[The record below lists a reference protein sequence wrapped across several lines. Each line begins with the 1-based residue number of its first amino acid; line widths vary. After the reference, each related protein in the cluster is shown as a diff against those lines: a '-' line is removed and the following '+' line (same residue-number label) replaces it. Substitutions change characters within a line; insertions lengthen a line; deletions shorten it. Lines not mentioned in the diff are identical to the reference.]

1 MSWETILSDA
11 GLNDREIRAVLVL
24 SSKSNLKASELA
36 KELETTRLDAYNS
49 LEKLQAIGLV
59 KTTADRPMRFSC
71 PPIGEAVE
79 HLIGIR
85 KLQLQ
90 RIEQAYEEVQ
100 VNPNSLKYS
109 NTEEEES
116 THLNPKFAVLKERT
130 HIMKRIEK
138 MADDSNDNLILLL
151 GKFGVLHLCRSPAIT
166 AVNNAASRGIKI
178 RVIGQLDRRTLRFY
192 GELNDGIEVRH
203 TENLEAQGALMD
215 DLETI
220 QYLNMEENPV
230 GRGKEDA
237 ALVIESPD
245 FSSSWANLVESIWS
259 EGVPLDSASKRFTE
273 NRIVDPLK
281 LTFESGSFLERI
293 REILDVNDDLPTE
306 DTPFDQE
313 SILNAGME
321 INQARK
327 KLETGGVQSLAA
339 FGIDIETLLRQV
351 GMRIGEEL
359 SFSMKDIKGDVE
371 YLNEMMD
378 WWEYSGLGLLN
389 YDIDPVFHIEVKLQQ
404 SNSKDK
410 LPLWAL
416 DDGIIE
422 GAISSRYE
430 SRDGI
435 TINRIIGDKDVE
447 YHSRYEII
455 MNS

>member
-1 MSWETILSDA
+1 MSWEIILSDA
-11 GLNDREIRAVLVL
+11 GLNEREIKAVLVL

-49 LEKLQAIGLV
+49 LEKLQSIGLV

-71 PPIGEAVE
+71 PPITEAVE

-85 KLQLQ
+85 KVQLQ
-90 RIEQAYEEVQ
+90 RIEQAYEEVR
-100 VNPNSLKYS
+100 VNPNTLKFNESL
-109 NTEEEES
+109 EEGNEI
-116 THLNPKFAVLKERT
+116 NPKFAVLKERT

-138 MADDSNDNLILLL
+138 MADDSTENLILLL
-151 GKFGVLHLCRSPAIT
+151 GKFGILHLCRSPAIS
-166 AVNNAASRGIKI
+166 AVNNAANRGIKI

-192 GELNDGIEVRH
+192 GELHDAIEVRH
-203 TENLEAQGALMD
+203 TDNLEAQGALMD
-215 DLETI
+215 NLETI

-245 FSSSWANLVESIWS
+245 FSNSWANLVESIWS
-259 EGVPLDSASKRFTE
+259 EGIPFDSASKRYTE

-281 LTFESGSFLERI
+281 LTFEGGSFLERI
-293 REILDVNDDLPTE
+293 REILNVNDDLPTE
-306 DTPFDQE
+306 DTPFDPE

-351 GMRIGEEL
+351 GLRIGEEL

-371 YLNEMMD
+371 YLNEIMD
-378 WWEYSGLGLLN
+378 WWEYSGLGKLT
-389 YDIDPVFHIEVKLQQ
+389 YDIDPVFHIEVNLNQK
-404 SNSKDK
+404 SSVET

-422 GAISSRYE
+422 GAMLSRYE

-435 TINRIIGDKDVE
+435 EVNRIAGDE
-447 YHSRYEII
+447 SNSFHSRYEII
-455 MNS
+455 MNK

>member
-1 MSWETILSDA
+1 MSWESILSDA
-11 GLNDREIRAVLVL
+11 GLNDREIKVILVL

-90 RIEQAYEEVQ
+90 RIEQAYSEAK
-100 VNPNSLKYS
+100 VNPNSLKFS
-109 NTEEEES
+109 NMHEEDIQ
-116 THLNPKFAVLKERT
+116 LDPKFAVLKERT

-138 MADDSNDNLILLL
+138 MADDSEEHLILLL
-151 GKFGVLHLCRSPAIT
+151 GKFGILHLCRSPAIF
-166 AVNNAASRGIKI
+166 AVNNAASRGINI

-192 GELNDGIEVRH
+192 GELDDSIEVRH

-215 DLETI
+215 NLETI

-245 FSSSWANLVESIWS
+245 FSSSWANLVASIWS
-259 EGVPLDSASKRFTE
+259 EGIPFDSASKRFTE

-293 REILDVNDDLPTE
+293 RDILGVGDNLPIE
-306 DTPFDQE
+306 DTPFDPE
-313 SILNAGME
+313 SILSAGIE

-327 KLETGGVQSLAA
+327 ELETGGVQSLSA
-339 FGIDIETLLRQV
+339 FGINIETLLRQV
-351 GMRIGEEL
+351 GIRIGEEL

-371 YLNEMMD
+371 YLNEIMD
-378 WWEYSGLGLLN
+378 WWEYSGLGKLT
-389 YDIDPVFHIEVKLQQ
+389 YDIDPVFYIEVKLEQHI
-404 SNSKDK
+404 SKDK

-422 GAISSRYE
+422 GSILSRY
-430 SRDGI
+430 DGREGI
-435 TINRIIGDKDVE
+435 SINRVLGEGEDDF
-447 YHSRYEII
+447 HSRYEIL
-455 MNS
+455 MVS

>member
-11 GLNDREIRAVLVL
+11 GLNDREIRAVIVL

-90 RIEQAYEEVQ
+90 RIEQAYEEVKI
-100 VNPNSLKYS
+100 NPNALKFS
-109 NTEEEES
+109 NEEEES

-138 MADDSNDNLILLL
+138 MADDSNENLILLL
-151 GKFGVLHLCRSPAIT
+151 GKFGILHLCRSPAIT

-192 GELNDGIEVRH
+192 GELDDSIEVRH

-245 FSSSWANLVESIWS
+245 FSSSWANLVESIWL
-259 EGVPLDSASKRFTE
+259 EGIAIDSASKRFTE

-293 REILDVNDDLPTE
+293 REILDVGDDLPTE
-306 DTPFDQE
+306 DTPFDPE
-313 SILNAGME
+313 SILTAGME

-339 FGIDIETLLRQV
+339 FGIDLETLLRQV
-351 GMRIGEEL
+351 GIRIGEEL

-378 WWEYSGLGLLN
+378 WWEYSGLGKLN
-389 YDIDPVFHIEVKLQQ
+389 YDIDPVFHIEVKLEQK
-404 SNSKDK
+404 NSKDQ

-430 SRDGI
+430 ERDSI
-435 TINRIIGDKDVE
+435 KINRILGDKDVD

-455 MNS
+455 MNT

>member
-1 MSWETILSDA
+1 
-11 GLNDREIRAVLVL
+11 
-24 SSKSNLKASELA
+24 
-36 KELETTRLDAYNS
+36 
-49 LEKLQAIGLV
+49 
-59 KTTADRPMRFSC
+59 MRFSC

-90 RIEQAYEEVQ
+90 RIEQAFEEVKE
-100 VNPNSLKYS
+100 NPNSLKFS
-109 NTEEEES
+109 DKEEEN

-138 MADDSNDNLILLL
+138 MADDSQNNLILLL
-151 GKFGVLHLCRSPAIT
+151 GKFGILHLCRSPAIT
-166 AVNNAASRGIKI
+166 ALNNAANRGINI

-192 GELNDGIEVRH
+192 NDLDDRIEVRH
-203 TENLEAQGALMD
+203 TDNLEAQGALMD
-215 DLETI
+215 NLETI

-245 FSSSWANLVESIWS
+245 FSSSWANLVESIWT
-259 EGVPLDSASKRFTE
+259 EGILLDSASKRFTE

-293 REILDVNDDLPTE
+293 SEILDVNHDLPTE
-306 DTPFDQE
+306 DTPFDPV
-313 SILNAGME
+313 SILSAGTE

-351 GMRIGEEL
+351 GIRIGEEL
-359 SFSMKDIKGDVE
+359 TFSMKEIKGDVE
-371 YLNEMMD
+371 YLNEIMD
-378 WWEYSGLGLLN
+378 WWEHSGLGQLS
-389 YDIDPVFHIEVKLQQ
+389 YDIDPVFHIEVKLEQK
-404 SNSKDK
+404 NSADK

-422 GAISSRYE
+422 GAIMSRYQG
-430 SRDGI
+430 RDSI
-435 TINRIIGDKDVE
+435 QINRILGDEDSSF
-447 YHSRYEII
+447 HSRYEII
-455 MNS
+455 MDL

>member
-1 MSWETILSDA
+1 MSWESILSDA
-11 GLNDREIRAVLVL
+11 GLNDREIKVILVL

-90 RIEQAYEEVQ
+90 RIEQAYSEAQ
-100 VNPNSLKYS
+100 VTPNSLKFS
-109 NTEEEES
+109 NIGEEDIQ
-116 THLNPKFAVLKERT
+116 LNPKFAVLKERM

-138 MADDSNDNLILLL
+138 MADDSEEHLILLL
-151 GKFGVLHLCRSPAIT
+151 GKFGILHLCRSPAII
-166 AVNNAASRGIKI
+166 AVNNAASRGINI

-192 GELNDGIEVRH
+192 GELDDSIDVRH

-215 DLETI
+215 NLETI
-220 QYLNMEENPV
+220 QYLNMAENPV

-245 FSSSWANLVESIWS
+245 FSSSWANLVNSIWL
-259 EGVPLDSASKRFTE
+259 EGIPFDSASKRFTE

-293 REILDVNDDLPTE
+293 REILDVDDNLPIE
-306 DTPFDQE
+306 DTPFDPE
-313 SILNAGME
+313 SILSAGVE
-321 INQARK
+321 INHARK

-339 FGIDIETLLRQV
+339 FGINIETLLRQV
-351 GMRIGEEL
+351 GIRIGEEL
-359 SFSMKDIKGDVE
+359 SFSMKDIEGDVE
-371 YLNEMMD
+371 YLNEIMD
-378 WWEYSGLGLLN
+378 WWEYSGLGKLT
-389 YDIDPVFHIEVKLQQ
+389 YDIDPVFYIEVKLEQHT
-404 SNSKDK
+404 SKDK

-416 DDGIIE
+416 DDGILE
-422 GAISSRYE
+422 GSILSRY
-430 SRDGI
+430 DGRSGI
-435 TINRIIGDKDVE
+435 SINRILGEKEDDF
-447 YHSRYEII
+447 HSRYEIL
-455 MNS
+455 MDS

>member
-1 MSWETILSDA
+1 MSWETILSDS
-11 GLNDREIRAVLVL
+11 GLNDREIKAVIVL

-36 KELETTRLDAYNS
+36 KELDTTRLDAYNS

-90 RIEQAYEEVQ
+90 RIEQAFEEVKE
-100 VNPNSLKYS
+100 NPNSLKFS
-109 NTEEEES
+109 DKEEEN

-138 MADDSNDNLILLL
+138 MADDSQNNLILLL
-151 GKFGVLHLCRSPAIT
+151 GKFGILHLCRSPAIT
-166 AVNNAASRGIKI
+166 ALNNAANRGINI

-192 GELNDGIEVRH
+192 NDLDDRIEVRH
-203 TENLEAQGALMD
+203 TDNLEAQGALMD
-215 DLETI
+215 NLETI

-245 FSSSWANLVESIWS
+245 FSSSWANLVESIWT
-259 EGVPLDSASKRFTE
+259 EGILLDSASKRFTE

-293 REILDVNDDLPTE
+293 SEILDVNHDLPTE
-306 DTPFDQE
+306 DTPFDPV
-313 SILNAGME
+313 SILSAGTE

-351 GMRIGEEL
+351 GIRIGEEL
-359 SFSMKDIKGDVE
+359 TYSMKEIKGDVE
-371 YLNEMMD
+371 YLNEIMD
-378 WWEYSGLGLLN
+378 WWEHSGLGQLS
-389 YDIDPVFHIEVKLQQ
+389 YDIDPVFHIEVKLEQK
-404 SNSKDK
+404 NSADK

-422 GAISSRYE
+422 GAIMSRYQG
-430 SRDGI
+430 RDSI
-435 TINRIIGDKDVE
+435 QINRILGDEDSSF
-447 YHSRYEII
+447 HSRYEII
-455 MNS
+455 MDL

>member
-1 MSWETILSDA
+1 
-11 GLNDREIRAVLVL
+11 
-24 SSKSNLKASELA
+24 
-36 KELETTRLDAYNS
+36 
-49 LEKLQAIGLV
+49 
-59 KTTADRPMRFSC
+59 
-71 PPIGEAVE
+71 
-79 HLIGIR
+79 
-85 KLQLQ
+85 
-90 RIEQAYEEVQ
+90 
-100 VNPNSLKYS
+100 
-109 NTEEEES
+109 
-116 THLNPKFAVLKERT
+116 
-130 HIMKRIEK
+130 
-138 MADDSNDNLILLL
+138 
-151 GKFGVLHLCRSPAIT
+151 
-166 AVNNAASRGIKI
+166 
-178 RVIGQLDRRTLRFY
+178 
-192 GELNDGIEVRH
+192 VRH

-306 DTPFDQE
+306 DTPFDPE

-351 GMRIGEEL
+351 GLRIGEEL

>member
-1 MSWETILSDA
+1 MSWETILSDS
-11 GLNDREIRAVLVL
+11 GLNDREIKAVIVL
-24 SSKSNLKASELA
+24 SSKTNLKASELA

-49 LEKLQAIGLV
+49 LEKLQEIGLV

-90 RIEQAYEEVQ
+90 RIEKSYEEVKN
-100 VNPNSLKYS
+100 NPNSLKFS
-109 NTEEEES
+109 NIEEEN

-138 MADDSNDNLILLL
+138 MADDSDQKLILLL
-151 GKFGVLHLCRSPAIT
+151 GKFGILHLCRSPTIT
-166 AVNNAASRGIKI
+166 AINNAANRGVNI

-192 GELNDGIEVRH
+192 SELDDSIEVRH
-203 TENLEAQGALMD
+203 TDNLEAQGVLMD
-215 DLETI
+215 NLETI

-245 FSSSWANLVESIWS
+245 FSSSWANLVESIWL
-259 EGVPLDSASKRFTE
+259 EGIALDSASKRFTE

-281 LTFESGSFLERI
+281 LTFESGSFLDRI
-293 REILDVNDDLPTE
+293 REILDVNDDLPIE
-306 DTPFDQE
+306 DTPFDPA
-313 SILNAGME
+313 SILSAGME
-321 INQARK
+321 INEARK
-327 KLETGGVQSLAA
+327 KLEIGGVESLAA

-351 GMRIGEEL
+351 GIRIGEEL
-359 SFSMKDIKGDVE
+359 SFSMREIKGDVE
-371 YLNEMMD
+371 YLNEIMD
-378 WWEYSGLGLLN
+378 WWEHSGLGKLN
-389 YDIDPVFHIEVKLQQ
+389 YDIDPVFHIEVKLEQK
-404 SNSKDK
+404 NSADK

-422 GAISSRYE
+422 GAIMSRYNG
-430 SRDGI
+430 RNGI
-435 TINRIIGDKDVE
+435 QINRIIGDDDVDF
-447 YHSRYEII
+447 HSRYEII
-455 MNS
+455 MNF

>member
-1 MSWETILSDA
+1 MSWETILSDS
-11 GLNDREIRAVLVL
+11 GLNDREIKAVIVL

-90 RIEQAYEEVQ
+90 RIEQAFEEVKE
-100 VNPNSLKYS
+100 NPNSLKFS
-109 NTEEEES
+109 DKEEEN

-138 MADDSNDNLILLL
+138 MADDSQNNLILLL
-151 GKFGVLHLCRSPAIT
+151 GKFGILHLCRSPAIT
-166 AVNNAASRGIKI
+166 ALNNAANRGINI

-192 GELNDGIEVRH
+192 NDLDDRIEVRH
-203 TENLEAQGALMD
+203 TDNLEAQGALMD
-215 DLETI
+215 NLETI

-245 FSSSWANLVESIWS
+245 FSSSWANLVESIWT
-259 EGVPLDSASKRFTE
+259 EGILLDSASKRFTE

-293 REILDVNDDLPTE
+293 SEILDVNHDLPTE
-306 DTPFDQE
+306 DTPFDPV
-313 SILNAGME
+313 SILSAGTE

-351 GMRIGEEL
+351 GIRIGEEL
-359 SFSMKDIKGDVE
+359 TFSMKEVKGDVE
-371 YLNEMMD
+371 YLNEIMD
-378 WWEYSGLGLLN
+378 WWEHSGLGQLS
-389 YDIDPVFHIEVKLQQ
+389 YDIDPVFHIEVKLEQK
-404 SNSKDK
+404 NSADK

-422 GAISSRYE
+422 GAIMSRYQG
-430 SRDGI
+430 RDSI
-435 TINRIIGDKDVE
+435 QINRILGDEDSSF
-447 YHSRYEII
+447 HSRYEII
-455 MNS
+455 MDL